1 MAVTANSARFS
12 RRISAARILLTLP
25 AGRITKLNA
34 AIEEN
39 QEMRSSSRAWGI
51 AAAALAVGLMFQT
64 GGQARAAEG
73 GEVLIHASKVDITH
87 GQGAEPIDQMDVVVT
102 FSNKESA
109 DREACENTA
118 DNPVAHGLVLKVREG
133 MCGAAGS
140 GAQVTVPSFRPI
152 RGTSSARFEGVTIEG
167 ANVDALLR
175 KLPTQ
180 TGTCGTWNL
189 TLDAVPVN
197 LSAVTVNP
205 VAVSVSLPDGSTGCV
220 TVSNATIDR

>member
-1 MAVTANSARFS
+1 M
-12 RRISAARILLTLP
+12 
-25 AGRITKLNA
+25 K
-34 AIEEN
+34 
-39 QEMRSSSRAWGI
+39 SSSMTWGI
-51 AAAALAVGLMFQT
+51 AAAALAVGLMFQM

-73 GEVLIHASKVDITH
+73 GEVLIHAGKVDITH
-87 GQGAEPIDQMDVVVT
+87 GVGVEPIDQMDVIVT

-118 DNPVAHGLVLKVREG
+118 DNPVTHGMILKVQEG
-133 MCGAAGS
+133 ACGSGNP

-152 RGTSSARFEGVTIEG
+152 RGTSSARFEGVTVEG

-197 LSAVTVNP
+197 LSGVKMNP
-205 VAVSVSLPDGSTGCV
+205 VAVSLTLPDGSRGCV
-220 TVSNATIDR
+220 TVNNALIDQ